1 MKTGLV
7 LEGGGLRGAYTA
19 GALSWLL
26 KEGIEFDYNVG
37 ISSGAQHL
45 TSYLTKD
52 IKYIKDIAVTIGAK
66 EFKKGLIPLIT
77 EGNFVGYDHLFNYA
91 LKELAPLDLEKLKVS
106 KVESEFGVFDLK
118 EGKTVWINTKDIDKD
133 YNILKAASIIPLA
146 GKPVVIDGK
155 KYVDA
160 GAAYMIPIERS
171 IEKKVEK
178 HFVITTKPSS
188 YVRKPT
194 GFISNLYL
202 AVFYRPYKVFRD
214 LIKGRS
220 NLYYKQRGII
230 DELVKAGIAL
240 EIFPSQAFNIGRFGG
255 DLKEL
260 EQLFETG
267 FNDCE
272 SRRDEIYAFL
282 NLKVDDN

>member
-26 KEGIEFDYNVG
+26 KEGIDFDYNVG

-52 IKYIKDIAVTIGAK
+52 AKYLKDIAVTIGAQ
-66 EFKKGLIPLIT
+66 EFKKGLVPLLK

-91 LKELAPLDLEKLKVS
+91 LKQLAPLDLNIIKKS
-106 KVESEFGVFDLK
+106 KVESEFGIFDLK
-118 EGKTVWINTKDIDKD
+118 AGKTVWVNTKDIDED

-146 GKPVVIDGK
+146 GRPVVIDGR

-171 IEKKVEK
+171 IEKNVDK
-178 HFVITTKPSS
+178 HLVITTKPKS

-202 AVFYRPYKVFRD
+202 AIVYRPYKVFRD

-220 NLYYKQRGII
+220 ELYYKQRGII
-230 DELVKAGIAL
+230 NELVTAGKAL

-255 DLKEL
+255 DLNEL

-272 SRRDEIYAFL
+272 SRRDEIYEFL